1 MKNIAKAMNVFKFPD
16 VTPPD
21 RVHTLEDAR
30 DALDRANRQLL
41 DAAVRHAALEQAA
54 AELAQTMGRVLA
66 VVEKGSPTETHAYLT
81 ALRQRYL
88 TEQRTH

>member
-1 MKNIAKAMNVFKFPD
+1 MNTFKFPD
-16 VTPPD
+16 ITPPA
-21 RVHTLEDAR
+21 RVSTLDEAR

-54 AELAQTMGRVLA
+54 ADLAQTLGRVLA
-66 VVEKGSPTETHAYLT
+66 VVEQGSPTETHAYVA